1 MTDVGV
7 MGGTGEG
14 VPEPAPRNTVSLP
27 PEPVIVF
34 WLPWIVTS
42 SCQNP
47 AVFGWKNH
55 FDVDDVV
62 PIAQSDVIAAALPTE
77 TVSFPP
83 PR

>member
-42 SCQNP
+42 SVP
-47 AVFGWKNH
+47 EPSSIWLEEH
-55 FDVDDVV
+55 F
-62 PIAQSDVIAAALPTE
+62 
-77 TVSFPP
+77 
-83 PR
+83 RR